1 MKKFMFSGLLTL
13 ALGMMSFTVSAQC
26 CKKSSAEKAAC
37 SSADKTVQAVQT
49 EKSEAMLVAM
59 QDQNVEEK
67 MCSTSG
73 TVSYYIKVDNIAA
86 GPAQEVAFDAK
97 IGRFVNAS
105 PKKACCSKDEA
116 KECSHKNSGKAC
128 CAKGKAEH
136 KS

>member
-37 SSADKTVQAVQT
+37 SSAGKTVQT

-67 MCSTSG
+67 LCSTSG
-73 TVSYYIKVDNIAA
+73 TASYYIKVDNVEA

-116 KECSHKNSGKAC
+116 KSCANKNSGKAC
-128 CAKGKAEH
+128 CDKGKAEL